1 MTPVG
6 ADGYPDWRDIER
18 RAEDRVTAHGDYP
31 RWQAALDA
39 LPDLFAERIVFGDTV
54 TVEGPAQA
62 DDRRRLKDALLK
74 LHPWRKGPFELFGV
88 HIDSEWR
95 SDWKWQRV
103 RPFLGYLEGQTVLD
117 VGCGNGYFGWRA
129 LEAGAAEVVGIDPS
143 VLFVM
148 QHRAIR
154 RYVERLESRPNRMLP
169 LPFEALPPRP
179 FDLVMSMGVIYHR
192 RDAQAHV
199 ARLHACTRPGG
210 RVVLE
215 SLIVEGPSSLHP
227 ASQPG
232 ADRRYARMRN
242 VHIVPTI
249 EALER
254 WLRGAGYEDVELID
268 VSPTTQSEQRRTDWM
283 RFESLA
289 EALDSTDPTRTVE
302 GYPAPVR
309 ASLVARRPVTGG
321 RTHSRV

>member
-6 ADGYPDWRDIER
+6 ADGHPDWREIER
-18 RAEDRVTAHGDYP
+18 SAEDRVTAHGDYL

-39 LPDLFAERIVFGDTV
+39 LPDLLPERISFGETV
-54 TVEGPAQA
+54 AVEGPAQA
-62 DDRRRLKDALLK
+62 DDRSKLKDALLR

-95 SDWKWQRV
+95 SDWKWQRA
-103 RPFLGYLEGQTVLD
+103 RSFLGCLEGQTVLD

-143 VLFVM
+143 ILFVM
-148 QHRAIR
+148 QHRAIC
-154 RYVERLESRPNRMLP
+154 RYVKRLETRPNRLLP

-192 RDAQAHV
+192 RDPRAHV
-199 ARLHACTRPGG
+199 VRLHDCTRPGG
-210 RVVLE
+210 RVLLE
-215 SLIVEGPSSLHP
+215 SLIVEGTSPLHP
-227 ASQPG
+227 ARQPG
-232 ADRRYARMRN
+232 SDHRYARMRN

-249 EALER
+249 EKLER
-254 WLRGAGYEDVELID
+254 WLRGAGFADVEVVD
-268 VSPTTQSEQRRTDWM
+268 VSPTTQDEQRRTDWM
-283 RFESLA
+283 SFESLA
-289 EALDSTDPTRTVE
+289 EALDPTDPTRTIE

-309 ASLVARRPVTGG
+309 ASLIARRPSTGG
-321 RTHSRV
+321 RSRSRV